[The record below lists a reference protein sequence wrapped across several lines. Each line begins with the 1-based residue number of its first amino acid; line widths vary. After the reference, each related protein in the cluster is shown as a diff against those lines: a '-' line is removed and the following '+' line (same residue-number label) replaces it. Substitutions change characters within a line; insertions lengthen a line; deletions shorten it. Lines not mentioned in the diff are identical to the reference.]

1 MLEKA
6 FTRNS
11 VMDDTVSSKKVT
23 ESNAFSPVL

>member
-11 VMDDTVSSKKVT
+11 VMDDIVSSKKVT
-23 ESNAFSPVL
+23 ESNAFSLLL